1 MALTGRY
8 PTEVRAK
15 AIAAVDQRRLQD
27 PRDRTIFREIAQEF
41 DVGEQSLR
49 LWVKHYDAQR
59 LDDLASLPGSRG
71 DKAQRSQAPA
81 DGRNHVE
88 QDLETMRRQIQKLQ
102 AENDILKRAF
112 VMFSAEWGKPR
123 QSED

>member
-8 PTEVRAK
+8 PAEVRAK

-59 LDDLASLPGSRG
+59 LDDEASSPGSKV
-71 DKAQRSQAPA
+71 DKVQRSQAPA
-81 DGRNHVE
+81 DGRNDVE
-88 QDLETMRRQIQKLQ
+88 RESENLRRQVQKLQ

-123 QSED
+123 QCGD